1 MKKIHSAGELK
12 TAIFELE
19 AKKVVAEERLKREFH
34 ETLETFKPSNILKNT
49 VSEVSASPQFK
60 HNLFN
65 LAMGLGAGYVTNK
78 IATGRKAGLLARS
91 LGTALQFGVTSLIAK
106 NKSNEEEV
114 GNRKGG
120 LLKRIFSRPSPKLP
134 GDA

>member
-1 MKKIHSAGELK
+1 MKKIHRAGELK
-12 TAIFELE
+12 NAILELE
-19 AKKVVAEERLKREFH
+19 AKKVLAEERLKRHFH
-34 ETLETFKPSNILKNT
+34 ETLETFRPSNILKNT

-60 HNLFN
+60 HNLLN

-106 NKSNEEEV
+106 NKANEEEV
-114 GNRKGG
+114 GHKKGS
-120 LLKRIFSRPSPKLP
+120 LLKRIFSRPSHNSP
-134 GDA
+134 GND